1 MQNDPEIKKIL
12 EKYSDVKIHS
22 ITNIGEAMDETI
34 TDDNNAQLEEK

>member
-1 MQNDPEIKKIL
+1 MLITLNPFL

-34 TDDNNAQLEEK
+34 TDDKKEQLEEK